1 MLGTGCMPETGTK
14 AVNLKKKNKHHQRN
28 GDAHLWLAEVTGKV
42 SLPLPLVAFGPSLR
56 KTTTRGA
63 VFPFFVENL

>member
-28 GDAHLWLAEVTGKV
+28 GDAHL
-42 SLPLPLVAFGPSLR
+42 
-56 KTTTRGA
+56 
-63 VFPFFVENL
+63 